1 MWPQRWLTPVSGFFH
16 AAARPSPTP
25 TPTSRQPTSPGP
37 RVTASRSRSAGWTP
51 ACSSARS
58 RRFGRRSRW
67 SRAASSG
74 TTPPNSRCRSTWEW
88 MTLARTRRPS
98 STTAT
103 EVSSQLVSMPRASAS
118 FSPSPRPSPRRGE
131 GAPLLSLGEELA
143 AQAANLGVDPLQ
155 VGFVGL
161 AKPRRMDRVGPHHD
175 GILAVVR
182 VVALAPADDLEAE
195 RLVHL
200 HRVVVR
206 GSHLERHPLGAHV
219 VGGLDEAGEEDP
231 AVTAVLEAAA
241 DAYRRHV
248 RLVVHPPHPAVADDR
263 RVEVREPVPDR
274 PLDVP
279 FVAQDHVVGA
289 GPRGKLAVVSVARPR
304 RGEDLSLDLLD
315 RVHVRLPHRLQREL
329 LP

>member
-16 AAARPSPTP
+16 ATARPSPTP

-74 TTPPNSRCRSTWEW
+74 TTPPNSLCRSTWEW

-118 FSPSPRPSPRRGE
+118 FSPSARLSPRQGE
-131 GAPLLSLGEELA
+131 GAPLLSFRQELA

-161 AKPRRMDRVGPHHD
+161 TKARRMDRVRPHPD
-175 GILAVVR
+175 GSLTVVR

-206 GSHLERHPLGAHV
+206 GPHLERHPLGAHI
-219 VGGLDEAGEEDP
+219 VGGLDEAREEDP
-231 AVTAVLEAAA
+231 AITLVLEVAA
-241 DAYRRHV
+241 DADRRHV
-248 RLVVHPPHPAVADDR
+248 RLVVHPPHTAVADDR
-263 RVEVREPVPDR
+263 RVEVRDPVSGR
-274 PLDVP
+274 
-279 FVAQDHVVGA
+279 A
-289 GPRGKLAVVSVARPR
+289 
-304 RGEDLSLDLLD
+304 LD
-315 RVHVRLPHRLQREL
+315 RTFLT
-329 LP
+329 